1 MILSFISIPCDGP
14 APDLLQS
21 HSCHHGYLPELP
33 VTPISECSP
42 PRRHGRL
49 DTDGTPKHGILLF
62 YQDTVNKPLVDY
74 WEINRV
80 YYRLL
85 TVILDRH
92 YWSANLRA
100 GSPAVIGPNKISS
113 IVIGQ

>member
-1 MILSFISIPCDGP
+1 MVNIMSACQ
-14 APDLLQS
+14 A
-21 HSCHHGYLPELP
+21 LPS
-33 VTPISECSP
+33 TTI
-42 PRRHGRL
+42 RHGRL
-49 DTDGTPKHGILLF
+49 DTNGAPKHGILLF

-100 GSPAVIGPNKISS
+100 GSPNFCLK
-113 IVIGQ
+113 

>member
-1 MILSFISIPCDGP
+1 MTDDRHKSHQYGCLSS
-14 APDLLQS
+14 
-21 HSCHHGYLPELP
+21 
-33 VTPISECSP
+33 
-42 PRRHGRL
+42 RHGRL
-49 DTDGTPKHGILLF
+49 DTDGAPKHGILLF